1 MKITRLNGI
10 GTSDTMEN
18 SERVEAVFVA
28 GGAIGV
34 GEPVILHFA
43 NATVANR
50 AKTVIAATTAAATTV
65 AGIYEGIGGSGA
77 VNTTVYDTA
86 GTTLLPGQAAVAG
99 DIITITVYGEARP
112 RVNLPANNG
121 NNIVAG
127 GPLTA
132 SKTAARLENQS
143 SLAGADAAGLVSPMV
158 ALEASAN
165 ATGSIIAN
173 RSVRCFVRL
182 L

>member
-18 SERVEAVFVA
+18 PERIEAVFVA

-34 GEPVILHFA
+34 GEPVIPHFA

-65 AGIYEGIGGSGA
+65 VGIYEGLGGSGA
-77 VNTTVYDTA
+77 VNATVYDTA
-86 GTTLLPGQAAVAG
+86 GTTFLPGQAAVAG
-99 DIITITVYGEARP
+99 DIIMVTVYGEARP
-112 RVNLPANNG
+112 RVNLPQSASA

-132 SKTAARLENQS
+132 SKS
-143 SLAGADAAGLVSPMV
+143 GHG
-158 ALEASAN
+158 
-165 ATGSIIAN
+165 
-173 RSVRCFVRL
+173 
-182 L
+182 

>member
-18 SERVEAVFVA
+18 PERIEAVFIA

-34 GEPVILHFA
+34 GEPVIPHFA

-50 AKTVIAATTAAATTV
+50 AKTVIAATTAAATAV
-65 AGIYEGIGGSGA
+65 SGIYEGIGGSGA
-77 VNTTVYDTA
+77 VNATAYDTA
-86 GTTLLPGQAAVAG
+86 GTTFLPGQAAVAG
-99 DIITITVYGEARP
+99 DIIMVTVYGEARP
-112 RVNLPANNG
+112 RVNLPINDT
-121 NNIVAG
+121 NNIAAG
-127 GPLTA
+127 SPLTA
-132 SKTAARLENQS
+132 SKTAAKLEKQT
-143 SLAGADAAGLVSPMV
+143 SLAGADAAGLVSPMI

-165 ATGSIIAN
+165 ATGTVIAN